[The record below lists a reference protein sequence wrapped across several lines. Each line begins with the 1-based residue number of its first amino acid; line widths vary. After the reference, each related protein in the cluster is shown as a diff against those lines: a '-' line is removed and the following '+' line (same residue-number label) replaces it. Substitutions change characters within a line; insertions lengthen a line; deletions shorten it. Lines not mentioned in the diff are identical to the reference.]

1 MFPFLI
7 RSQNKPA
14 RGLGWHALS
23 HAVSNAFCGR
33 SHSRKSSIPAP
44 FHSETTSEKQRPNFM
59 SKPRILI
66 TVLCGTER
74 GDWLNPDLSMALF
87 QMAKD
92 SRFQVQ
98 SRASLGFQMDSDR
111 VSLLARWCGL
121 RREQI
126 SGDLGQAWLAPD
138 SCPGSRNNEPV
149 KFVVDSK

>member
-1 MFPFLI
+1 
-7 RSQNKPA
+7 
-14 RGLGWHALS
+14 
-23 HAVSNAFCGR
+23 
-33 SHSRKSSIPAP
+33 
-44 FHSETTSEKQRPNFM
+44 M